1 MISVLAIY
9 PLDKTDYLLKVK
21 RGILFNLGKEEDL
34 FICTLREIPGVC
46 LFYFFLSLCKRLS
59 SKKAVDIFSLS
70 GG

>member
-59 SKKAVDIFSLS
+59 PKKAVDIFSLS

>member
-34 FICTLREIPGVC
+34 FICTLSKKPGVC

-59 SKKAVDIFSLS
+59 PKKAVDIFSLS

>member
-1 MISVLAIY
+1 MIIVLAIY
-9 PLDKTDYLLKVK
+9 PLNKADYLLKVK

-59 SKKAVDIFSLS
+59 PKKAVDIFSLS

>member
-9 PLDKTDYLLKVK
+9 PLNKADYLLKVK

-59 SKKAVDIFSLS
+59 PKKAVDIFSLS